1 MCGYYIKNVSAC
13 AALCVQPTV
22 NVLQPQ
28 EGTVLLLL
36 LLGVSIDMLF
46 HLFHVPLHVGQ
57 LTVGTACIILYA

>member
-28 EGTVLLLL
+28 EGTALLLL
-36 LLGVSIDMLF
+36 LLGVSIDMVSICF
-46 HLFHVPLHVGQ
+46 MCRCMWVS
-57 LTVGTACIILYA
+57 